1 MSDGTANLMPGEP
14 IARFSPAAVI
24 GAGRLGLPLAIFL
37 QRLGLDVVVGVRSD
51 HGRQR
56 VEAVG
61 DLPTASPAE
70 AVQDAK
76 LVMLAV
82 LDDELPSLVTALA
95 AEGVFK
101 PDQVVIHT
109 AGVDGPELLTPASAA
124 GAKVA
129 ACHPVQIFNDD
140 LEGSLGRIAGTV
152 WGVTGDPAGREVVSM
167 LGGRVMDVP
176 ASGRVR
182 YHAALVL
189 AANGSAALAATAG
202 DILRAGGVIDP
213 AALVGGLVHAS
224 VDAALATGQAGL
236 SGPWVR
242 GEGRTIGMH
251 VEALVRKQRLVKV
264 YAALARLI
272 VDRAA
277 AAGRLDPDARRRVEA
292 ALQGQQDQDGGEDSR
307 ERLELLRRLGR
318 RARGREQ
325 R

>member
-1 MSDGTANLMPGEP
+1 MADQP
-14 IARFSPAAVI
+14 IDRFSPAAVV
-24 GAGRLGLPLAIFL
+24 GAGRVGLALAAFL
-37 QRLGLDVVVGVRSD
+37 QRLGLEVVVGVRSD
-51 HGRQR
+51 RGRQR
-56 VEAVG
+56 VEAIG

-70 AVQDAK
+70 AVRGAR
-76 LVMLAV
+76 LVLLAV

-95 AEGVFK
+95 AEGAFE
-101 PDQVVIHT
+101 PGQVVVHT
-109 AGVDGPELLTPASAA
+109 AGIDGPELLTPAAAA

-140 LEGSLGRIAGTV
+140 LEGSLGRIPGTV
-152 WGVTGDPAGREVVSM
+152 WGVTGEQAGRDVVMM

-176 ASGRVR
+176 SSGRVR
-182 YHAALVL
+182 YHASLVL
-189 AANGSAALAATAG
+189 AANGSAALVATAA

-213 AALVGGLVHAS
+213 AALLGGLVHAS
-224 VDAALATGQAGL
+224 VDAALATGQAGM

-251 VEALVRKQRLVKV
+251 VEALARKHRLVKV

-292 ALQGQQDQDGGEDSR
+292 ALQGQQDDDGGEESR

>member
-1 MSDGTANLMPGEP
+1 MPDEP
-14 IARFSPAAVI
+14 IAKFSPAAVV
-24 GAGRLGLPLAIFL
+24 GAGRVGLALAIFL
-37 QRLGLDVVVGVRSD
+37 QRLGLEVVVGVRSER
-51 HGRQR
+51 GRQR
-56 VEAVG
+56 VEDAG
-61 DLPTASPAE
+61 DLPVAAPAE
-70 AVQDAK
+70 AVQGAR
-76 LVMLAV
+76 LVLLAV

-95 AEGVFK
+95 AEGVFGQ
-101 PDQVVIHT
+101 DQVVIHT

-129 ACHPVQIFNDD
+129 ACHPVQIFNED
-140 LEGSLGRIAGTV
+140 LEGTLGRIPGTV
-152 WGVTGDPAGREVVSM
+152 WGVTGDAAGRDVVSM

-176 ASGRVR
+176 SSGRVR

-189 AANGSAALAATAG
+189 AANGSAALAAGAA

-213 AALVGGLVHAS
+213 AAVMGGLVHAS
-224 VDAALATGQAGL
+224 VDAALATGQAGM

-251 VEALVRKQRLVKV
+251 VEALARKQRLAKV
-264 YAALARLI
+264 YTALARLI

-292 ALQGQQDQDGGEDSR
+292 ALQGQQDQDGGEESR
-307 ERLELLRRLGR
+307 ERLELLRKLGR
-318 RARGREQ
+318 RARSRDQ

>member
-1 MSDGTANLMPGEP
+1 MPDEP
-14 IARFSPAAVI
+14 IDKFSPAAVV
-24 GAGRLGLPLAIFL
+24 GAGRVGLALAIFL
-37 QRLGLDVVVGVRSD
+37 HRIGLDVVVGVRSD
-51 HGRQR
+51 RGRQR

-61 DLPTASPAE
+61 DLPTTTPAD
-70 AVQDAK
+70 AVRGAR
-76 LVMLAV
+76 LVLLAV

-95 AEGVFK
+95 ADGVFR
-101 PDQVVIHT
+101 PDQTVIHT
-109 AGVDGPELLTPASAA
+109 AGIDGPELLTPAAAA

-129 ACHPVQIFNDD
+129 ACHPVQIFNED
-140 LEGSLGRIAGTV
+140 LEGTLGRIPGTV
-152 WGVTGDPAGREVVSM
+152 WGVTGDSAARDVVTM

-182 YHAALVL
+182 YHAALVV
-189 AANGSAALAATAG
+189 AANGSAALAATAA

-213 AALVGGLVHAS
+213 AALLGGLVHAS
-224 VDAALATGQAGL
+224 VDAALATGQAGM

-251 VEALVRKQRLVKV
+251 IEALARKQRLVKV
-264 YAALARLI
+264 YTALARLI
-272 VDRAA
+272 VERAA

-292 ALQGQQDQDGGEDSR
+292 GLQGQPDEDGGEESR